1 MRVPAGHGYTAWQG
15 SIPVGSYYTAG
26 LAGQQ
31 FLEALKERGE
41 IVGSRCAKCEQV
53 YVPATIFC
61 ERCFAELTPGETV
74 GPEGE
79 VVTFTA
85 CRIDLDGNALDPP
98 QVAAAV
104 RLDGATSVLVHRG
117 LGDASAWRIGA
128 RVRVKLADDR
138 RGSINDIA
146 GFELL

>member
-1 MRVPAGHGYTAWQG
+1 MRVPAGHGHTAWQG
-15 SIPVGSYYTAG
+15 SIPVGSYYTVG
-26 LAGQQ
+26 LAGQK
-31 FLEALKERGE
+31 FLEAIKERCE
-41 IVGSRCAKCEQV
+41 IVGSRCEKCSQV

-61 ERCFAELTPGETV
+61 ERCFGALTPGEKV

-85 CRIDLDGNALDPP
+85 CQIDLDGAALDTP

-104 RLDGATSVLVHRG
+104 RLDGATTVLVHRG
-117 LGDASAWRIGA
+117 LGDASAWRVGA
-128 RVRVKLADDR
+128 RVCVKFADER